1 MSTKILCNTIRS
13 KQKILSVPFLLIALL
28 ITGCAPYQS
37 LKAPCDQYGNLC
49 GPKIKIN
56 QW

>member
-1 MSTKILCNTIRS
+1 MSTKILCTSIRF
-13 KQKILSVPFLLIALL
+13 KQKMLSVSFLLIALL